1 MSQEDRY
8 PLAPGLVREWTEA
21 GRWLFRWRSYL
32 PLAVLAYL
40 LLLEAATPDAGFM
53 GRDAAAVLG
62 LLIAASGLGLR
73 AWAVG
78 HVPAGTSS
86 RGTREIGAS
95 TLNTDGL
102 YSAVRHPLYLGNFLI
117 WMGLAVQAA
126 HVSGVLVSAL
136 VFWVYYERIMLAEE
150 RFLTEKFGVEFDT
163 WSRRTPAFIPRL
175 GGWERSPLSF
185 SLRYALGRDYQAI
198 YALVA
203 SATVIELVWS
213 VAAGEGWLP
222 RPFWLVFFGA
232 GTVLYFLVDYLRRH
246 TTVLSVEGR

>member
-1 MSQEDRY
+1 MSQEEHY
-8 PLAPGLVREWTEA
+8 PLAPGLVREWTKA

-40 LLLEAATPDAGFM
+40 LLLEAVTPYAHFM
-53 GRDAAAVLG
+53 DRDAAAVLG
-62 LLIAASGLGLR
+62 LLIAASGLGVR

-102 YSAVRHPLYLGNFLI
+102 YSVVRHPLYLGNFLM

-126 HVSGVLVSAL
+126 HVAGVLVSAL

-150 RFLTEKFGVEFDT
+150 RFLTQRFGAEFDA
-163 WSRRTPAFIPRL
+163 WSRETPAFFPRL
-175 GGWERSPLSF
+175 SEWRPSPLPFSF
-185 SLRYALGRDYQAI
+185 RYALGRDYQAI

-203 SATVIELVWS
+203 SATVIELVRS
-213 VAAGEGWLP
+213 LAAGQGWVL
-222 RPFWLVFFGA
+222 RPVWLAFFAA

-246 TTVLSVEGR
+246 TSALSVQGR